1 MIFSGP
7 SGIKLGQ
14 MSRQKRC
21 GLQCTCFREKG
32 IFKHISKASYCSFLV
47 AEIFMSRF
55 ETWVFSEIPWFTV
68 MKEKWEGN
76 TNGVVYVGILTVY
89 FKPFYFVI
97 H

>member
-21 GLQCTCFREKG
+21 WLQCTCFREKG

-55 ETWVFSEIPWFTV
+55 ETWVFFRNTLVYNNEGK
-68 MKEKWEGN
+68 MGRKHKWS
-76 TNGVVYVGILTVY
+76 GICRNLDR
-89 FKPFYFVI
+89 I
-97 H
+97 L